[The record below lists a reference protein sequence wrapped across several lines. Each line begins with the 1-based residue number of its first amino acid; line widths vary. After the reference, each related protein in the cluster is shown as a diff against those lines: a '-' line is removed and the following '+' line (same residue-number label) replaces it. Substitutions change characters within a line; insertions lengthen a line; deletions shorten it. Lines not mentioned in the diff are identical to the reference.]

1 MLRHPLF
8 ISTLLYIADFALIT
22 NGMTAHTQ
30 PPELNNRARH
40 ILKVLVESYIHD
52 GQPVGSRQLAR
63 SSGLDLSAATIRN
76 VMADLEEM
84 GYIRSPHTSAGRIP
98 TSQGYRLFV
107 DALITVKPLEQQAFS
122 ALQGQLTAERDPNSL
137 IQSASN
143 LLSGITQLTGVV
155 SVPRRNPS
163 AIRQIEFLHLSERQ
177 VLAIL
182 VMNRNEVQNRIIQ
195 LDTDVS
201 SSELQQAA
209 NFLNERLIGK
219 DLQQARTTL
228 LQEMREHREEMN
240 RMMLAAI
247 ALGEKAVAD
256 FDSKPAEDCVIAGET
271 NLMSYEDLCDIHKLR
286 ELFAAFTRKRD
297 ILGLL
302 DKCLQAD
309 GVKIFIGR
317 ESGHSVFDECSL
329 VTAPYEVDGEHL
341 GVLGVIGPKRMPYE
355 KVIPVV
361 DITAK
366 LLGLALKSRN

>member
-1 MLRHPLF
+1 MT
-8 ISTLLYIADFALIT
+8 STS
-22 NGMTAHTQ
+22 H
-30 PPELNNRARH
+30 PELNERARH
-40 ILKVLVESYIHD
+40 ILKVLVESYIQD
-52 GQPVGSRQLAR
+52 GQPVGSRNLAR

-76 VMADLEEM
+76 VMADLEDM
-84 GYIRSPHTSAGRIP
+84 GYIRAPHTSAGRIP

-107 DALITVKPLEQQAFS
+107 DALVNIKPLEQHAIHI
-122 ALQGQLTAERDPNSL
+122 LQGQLIAERDPGAL

-155 SVPRRNPS
+155 SLPRRNPS
-163 AIRQIEFLHLSERQ
+163 SIRQIEFLSLSSRQ

-219 DLQQARTTL
+219 DLQQARAAL
-228 LQEMREHREEMN
+228 LEEMRQHREDMN
-240 RMMLAAI
+240 VMMLSAI
-247 ALGEKAVAD
+247 ELGEKTVAD
-256 FDSKPAEDCVIAGET
+256 LGDKPEEGCVIAGET
-271 NLMSYEDLCDIHKLR
+271 NLMGYDDLSDITKLR

-317 ESGHSVFDECSL
+317 ESGQAVFDECSL
-329 VTAPYEVDGEHL
+329 VTAPYEVDGEQL

-355 KVIPVV
+355 RVIPVV

-366 LLGLALKSRN
+366 LLSLALKSRH

>member
-1 MLRHPLF
+1 
-8 ISTLLYIADFALIT
+8 
-22 NGMTAHTQ
+22 MTATHS
-30 PPELNNRARH
+30 PELNNRARH

-52 GQPVGSRQLAR
+52 GQPVGSRHLAR
-63 SSGLDLSAATIRN
+63 NSGLDLSAATIRN

-107 DALITVKPLEQQAFS
+107 DTLVTFKPLEQHAMHI
-122 ALQGQLTAERDPNSL
+122 LQGQLSAERDATSL
-137 IQSASN
+137 IQSASS

-155 SVPRRNPS
+155 TLPKRNPPS
-163 AIRQIEFLHLSERQ
+163 IRQIEFMRLSGQQ

-195 LDTDVS
+195 LDEDVTAA
-201 SSELQQAA
+201 ELQQAA
-209 NFLNERLIGK
+209 NFLNARLVGK
-219 DLQQARTTL
+219 DLQQARDAL
-228 LQEMREHREEMN
+228 LEEMRQHREDMN

-247 ALGEKAVAD
+247 ELGEKAVA
-256 FDSKPAEDCVIAGET
+256 EDKITQDDGCVIAGET
-271 NLMSYEDLCDIHKLR
+271 NLMGYDDLSDIGKLR

-297 ILGLL
+297 ILHLL

-317 ESGHSVFDECSL
+317 ESGQAAFNACSL
-329 VTAPYEVDGEHL
+329 VTAPYEIDGEQL

-355 KVIPVV
+355 RIIPVV
-361 DITAK
+361 DVTAK
-366 LLGLALKSRN
+366 LLSVALKSRS

>member
-1 MLRHPLF
+1 
-8 ISTLLYIADFALIT
+8 
-22 NGMTAHTQ
+22 MTTHLH
-30 PPELNNRARH
+30 PELNERARH

-52 GQPVGSRQLAR
+52 GQPVGSRNLAR

-76 VMADLEEM
+76 VMADLEDM
-84 GYIRSPHTSAGRIP
+84 GYIRAPHTSAGRVP

-107 DALITVKPLEQQAFS
+107 DALVNIRPLEQQAIHI
-122 ALQGQLTAERDPNSL
+122 LQGQLKGDRDHSSL
-137 IQSASN
+137 IQSASS

-155 SVPRRNPS
+155 SLPRRNPS
-163 AIRQIEFLHLSERQ
+163 SIRQIEFLRLSDRQ

-195 LDTDVS
+195 LDDEVS

-219 DLQQARTTL
+219 DLQQARAAL
-228 LQEMREHREEMN
+228 LEEMRQHREDMN
-240 RMMLAAI
+240 RMMLSAI
-247 ALGEKAVAD
+247 ELGEKTVAD
-256 FDSKPAEDCVIAGET
+256 MGGQQDEDCVIAGET
-271 NLMSYEDLCDIHKLR
+271 NLMGYDDLSDIHKLR

-317 ESGHSVFDECSL
+317 ESGQAVFDDCSL
-329 VTAPYEVDGEHL
+329 VTAPYEVDGEQL

-355 KVIPVV
+355 RVIPVV

-366 LLGLALKSRN
+366 LLSVALKSRN

>member
-1 MLRHPLF
+1 MATH
-8 ISTLLYIADFALIT
+8 D
-22 NGMTAHTQ
+22 H
-30 PPELNNRARH
+30 PELNNRARH
-40 ILKVLVESYIHD
+40 VLKVLVESYIQD
-52 GQPVGSRQLAR
+52 GQPVGSRNLAR

-76 VMADLEEM
+76 VMSDLEEM
-84 GYIRSPHTSAGRIP
+84 GYIRAPHTSAGRIP

-107 DALITVKPLEQQAFS
+107 DTMVTVKPLEAQAIHI
-122 ALQGQLTAERDPNSL
+122 LQGQLKAERDPAAL
-137 IQSASN
+137 IHSASS
-143 LLSGITQLTGVV
+143 LLSGITQLTGIVAL
-155 SVPRRNPS
+155 PRRNPS
-163 AIRQIEFLHLSERQ
+163 SIRQIEFLHLSSRQ

-195 LDTDVS
+195 LDDDVT

-219 DLQQARTTL
+219 DLQQARAAL
-228 LQEMREHREEMN
+228 LEEMHQHREDMN

-247 ALGEKAVAD
+247 ELGEKAVSEAND
-256 FDSKPAEDCVIAGET
+256 ASEEGCVIAGET
-271 NLMSYEDLCDIHKLR
+271 NLMGYDDLSDIHKLR

-309 GVKIFIGR
+309 GVQIFIGR
-317 ESGHSVFDECSL
+317 ESGQSAFEACSV
-329 VTAPYEVDGEHL
+329 VTAPYEVDGEQL
-341 GVLGVIGPKRMPYE
+341 GVLGVIGPKRMAYE

-366 LLGLALKSRN
+366 LLSIALKSRS

>member
-1 MLRHPLF
+1 M
-8 ISTLLYIADFALIT
+8 IT
-22 NGMTAHTQ
+22 TQ
-30 PPELNNRARH
+30 HPELNERARH
-40 ILKVLVESYIHD
+40 ILKVLVESYIQD
-52 GQPVGSRQLAR
+52 GQPVGSRNLAR

-76 VMADLEEM
+76 VMADLEDM
-84 GYIRSPHTSAGRIP
+84 GYIRAPHTSAGRIP

-107 DALITVKPLEQQAFS
+107 DALVNIKPLEQHAMHI
-122 ALQGQLTAERDPNSL
+122 LQGQLKAERDPAAL
-137 IQSASN
+137 IQSASS
-143 LLSGITQLTGVV
+143 LLSCITQLTGVV
-155 SVPRRNPS
+155 SLPRRNPS
-163 AIRQIEFLHLSERQ
+163 SIRQIEFLSLSSRQ

-195 LDTDVS
+195 LDADVS

-219 DLQQARTTL
+219 DLQQARAAL
-228 LQEMREHREEMN
+228 LEEMRQHREDMN
-240 RMMLAAI
+240 LMMLSAI
-247 ALGEKAVAD
+247 ELGEKTVAD
-256 FDSKPAEDCVIAGET
+256 LGEKQDEDCVIAGET
-271 NLMSYEDLCDIHKLR
+271 NLMGYDDLSDITKLR

-317 ESGHSVFDECSL
+317 ESGQAVFDECSL
-329 VTAPYEVDGEHL
+329 VTAPYEVDGEQL

-355 KVIPVV
+355 RVIPVV

-366 LLGLALKSRN
+366 LLSLALKSRH

>member
-1 MLRHPLF
+1 
-8 ISTLLYIADFALIT
+8 
-22 NGMTAHTQ
+22 MTATHS
-30 PPELNNRARH
+30 PELNNRARH

-52 GQPVGSRQLAR
+52 GQPVGSRHLAR
-63 SSGLDLSAATIRN
+63 NSGLDLSAATIRN

-84 GYIRSPHTSAGRIP
+84 GYIRSPHTSAGRVP

-107 DALITVKPLEQQAFS
+107 DTLVTFKPLEQQAMYI
-122 ALQGQLTAERDPNSL
+122 LQDQLKAERDAASL

-155 SVPRRNPS
+155 TFPKRNPP
-163 AIRQIEFLHLSERQ
+163 AIRQIEFMRLSGQQ

-195 LDTDVS
+195 LDEDVTAA
-201 SSELQQAA
+201 ELQQAA
-209 NFLNERLIGK
+209 NFLNARLVGK
-219 DLQQARTTL
+219 DLQQARDAL
-228 LQEMREHREEMN
+228 LEEMRQHREDMN

-247 ALGEKAVAD
+247 ELGEKAVA
-256 FDSKPAEDCVIAGET
+256 EDKITQDDGCVIAGET
-271 NLMSYEDLCDIHKLR
+271 NLMGYDDLSDIGKLR

-297 ILGLL
+297 ILHLL

-317 ESGHSVFDECSL
+317 ESGQAAFNACSL
-329 VTAPYEVDGEHL
+329 VTAPYEIDGEQL

-355 KVIPVV
+355 RIIPVV
-361 DITAK
+361 DVTAK
-366 LLGLALKSRN
+366 LLSVALKSHV

>member
-1 MLRHPLF
+1 
-8 ISTLLYIADFALIT
+8 
-22 NGMTAHTQ
+22 MTIRLH
-30 PPELNNRARH
+30 PELNERARH
-40 ILKVLVESYIHD
+40 ILKVLVESYIQD
-52 GQPVGSRQLAR
+52 GQPVGSRNLAR

-76 VMADLEEM
+76 VMADLEDM
-84 GYIRSPHTSAGRIP
+84 GYIRAPHTSAGRIP

-107 DALITVKPLEQQAFS
+107 DALVNIKPLEQHAMHI
-122 ALQGQLTAERDPNSL
+122 LQGQLKAERDPAAL

-155 SVPRRNPS
+155 SLPRRNPS
-163 AIRQIEFLHLSERQ
+163 SIRQIEFLSLSSRQ

-195 LDTDVS
+195 LDADVS

-219 DLQQARTTL
+219 DLQQARATL
-228 LQEMREHREEMN
+228 LEEMRQHREDMN
-240 RMMLAAI
+240 LMMLSAI
-247 ALGEKAVAD
+247 ELGEKTVAD
-256 FDSKPAEDCVIAGET
+256 LGEKQDEDCVIAGET
-271 NLMSYEDLCDIHKLR
+271 NLMGYDDLSDITKLR

-317 ESGHSVFDECSL
+317 ESGQAVFDECSL
-329 VTAPYEVDGEHL
+329 VTAPYEVDGEQL

-355 KVIPVV
+355 RVIPVV

-366 LLGLALKSRN
+366 LLSLALKSRH

>member
-1 MLRHPLF
+1 MT
-8 ISTLLYIADFALIT
+8 STS
-22 NGMTAHTQ
+22 H
-30 PPELNNRARH
+30 PELNERARH
-40 ILKVLVESYIHD
+40 ILKVLVESYIQD
-52 GQPVGSRQLAR
+52 GQPVGSRNLAR

-76 VMADLEEM
+76 VMADLEDM

-107 DALITVKPLEQQAFS
+107 DALVNIKPLEQHAIHI
-122 ALQGQLTAERDPNSL
+122 LQGQLIAERDPGAL
-137 IQSASN
+137 IQSASS

-155 SVPRRNPS
+155 SLPRRNPS
-163 AIRQIEFLHLSERQ
+163 SIRQIEFLSLSSRQ

-219 DLQQARTTL
+219 DLQQARAAL
-228 LQEMREHREEMN
+228 LEEMRQHREDMN
-240 RMMLAAI
+240 VMMLSAI
-247 ALGEKAVAD
+247 ELGEKAVAD
-256 FDSKPAEDCVIAGET
+256 LGEKPDEDCVIAGET
-271 NLMSYEDLCDIHKLR
+271 NLMGYDDLSDITKLR

-317 ESGHSVFDECSL
+317 ESGQAVFDECSL
-329 VTAPYEVDGEHL
+329 VTAPYEVDGEQL
-341 GVLGVIGPKRMPYE
+341 GVLGVIGPKRIPYE
-355 KVIPVV
+355 RVIPVV
-361 DITAK
+361 EITAK
-366 LLGLALKSRN
+366 LLSLALKSRH